1 MSTNFSVLLN
11 DFTRS
16 NPSMQSINSTYISG
30 SPKLLIL
37 LNDILHKISTL
48 QFNPNRSPLHKFYLM
63 HYSILIRLPTFT
75 PYFEDKII
83 FPYFNYLFCLITYIR
98 LPKLEIYFHFLSSFF
113 FLFFFSKIQYFKKMG
128 RERKFGEA
136 KCWREKLLFY

>member
-1 MSTNFSVLLN
+1 MLLLVAGFFKTSNSSNLENPINPFYLRLAKTPMSTNFSVLLN

-113 FLFFFSKIQYFKKMG
+113 
-128 RERKFGEA
+128 
-136 KCWREKLLFY
+136 